1 MLFYVCNCLQSGD
14 WNVLIKSHQISPTF
28 HWCRK
33 AAKIGSL
40 LRISTE
46 IRKLSPS
53 WAHSHLPFSSISQ
66 KVHVSNV
73 WRSRLRSVRQNTWSI
88 CLPGNAPANDKCA
101 RCPHQ
106 EESNRNPIESAF
118 NWYRVWFYPVEWL
131 RAFPI
136 HLPSSKLWSTNI
148 DTMDSKC
155 RKDQFHSAFCEHF
168 VNRSRPLRPLSNTVR
183 LSGTHG
189 KGSWWHNECLRMA
202 TWQHQKCNSLTY
214 LTSGYVKL
222 CRPSV
227 FSPFETKALG
237 VRPHSSH
244 SRLSVELCHGFT
256 SW

>member
-168 VNRSRPLRPLSNTVR
+168 VNRSGHYGHWATQWGSLAPMARAAG
-183 LSGTHG
+183 GTMNVWEWQPG
-189 KGSWWHNECLRMA
+189 NIKNATLWHI
-202 TWQHQKCNSLTY
+202 WHQ
-214 LTSGYVKL
+214 GM
-222 CRPSV
+222 
-227 FSPFETKALG
+227 
-237 VRPHSSH
+237 
-244 SRLSVELCHGFT
+244 
-256 SW
+256 